1 MVQPGIADVVPGCGQ
16 IGGQEMAGIG
26 FVKPMADTG
35 LQAEQVQL
43 EAVGLYRISV
53 DGQIEGVP
61 VAEGGFKT
69 YIQRSARQG
78 QRIDAHS
85 VILTFCAVRKTA

>member
-1 MVQPGIADVVPGCGQ
+1 
-16 IGGQEMAGIG
+16 MAGIG

-85 VILTFCAVRKTA
+85 VILSFCAVRKTA